1 MSFKIRNTIVLAAL
15 FVLITGGGLFYWLYF
30 QPKKLKAAQK
40 EIDKIEKELVDF
52 PQTVSEVESLTNQL
66 ADTKRRYDSRSKE
79 IPAFDITSQTYA
91 YMSRG
96 IDEAGYTNEN
106 GFVKFNMTY
115 KGSQDF
121 GNYGY
126 NIYELSSGEGEFDNL
141 YKFVYYLENGN
152 RLYKVKQINFETKEQ
167 VDPEKKETRKWIA
180 FTMELHAYYTKIQ
193 ELGTSLAAKSLTFAQ
208 SPFDPFNP
216 IILQSVSAEAPEDE
230 IDVAKIQVKAVL
242 PGKAFV
248 LDKEDLIVLH
258 LGDKVWRGYVSRISP
273 ADSKVEFTLN
283 EGGIIRKVE
292 KKIMFEKDKKKRP

>member
-1 MSFKIRNTIVLAAL
+1 MSFKLRNTIVLAAL
-15 FVLITGGGLFYWLYF
+15 FVLITGGGLVYWLYF
-30 QPKKLKAAQK
+30 QPKKLKGAQK

-79 IPAFDITSQTYA
+79 IPGFDITSQTYA

-96 IDEAGYTNEN
+96 IDAAGYTNDN

-115 KGSQDF
+115 KGSQEF

-126 NIYELSSGEGEFDNL
+126 NIYDLTAGEGEFENL
-141 YKFVYYLENGN
+141 YRFVYFLENGN

-167 VDPEKKETRKWIA
+167 VDPLRKETRKWIA

-193 ELGTSLAAKSLTFAQ
+193 ELGTSLAAKSLSFAQ

-216 IILQSVSAEAPEDE
+216 IILQSVATDAPEEE
-230 IDVAKIQVKAVL
+230 IDIASLQVKAVL

-248 LDKEDLIVLH
+248 LEGDDLFVLH

-292 KKIMFEKDKKKRP
+292 KKIIFGNEKKKRR